1 MERKKRRHGIKK
13 FSFNTDAVLNNI
25 KESQALN

>member
-1 MERKKRRHGIKK
+1 MERKSSRHGINK

-25 KESQALN
+25 KEWQALN